1 MTECL
6 RQIYIP
12 TNEIDSYT
20 FSSLWRENVY
30 RVDFISWNINLA
42 QTPSHCK
49 KVFLPYC
56 QATAAAATTTTAATT
71 TIITNKIDN
80 NKNNSDGDN
89 KPACSICVAKAMLW
103 VFYLHHYALIL
114 NCKYYQIRT
123 SCASKNDVLYSNS
136 SVINKQPRRATRP
149 NLGVLSN
156 SDQLRI

>member
-20 FSSLWRENVY
+20 LSSLWRDNVY

-56 QATAAAATTTTAATT
+56 QATAAAATTTATT
-71 TIITNKIDN
+71 TINTNKIDN

-89 KPACSICVAKAMLW
+89 KPACKEISVAKAMRW
-103 VFYLHHYALIL
+103 VCYLR
-114 NCKYYQIRT
+114 Q
-123 SCASKNDVLYSNS
+123 CASFMNGQYTS
-136 SVINKQPRRATRP
+136 P
-149 NLGVLSN
+149 NEMC
-156 SDQLRI
+156 

>member
-56 QATAAAATTTTAATT
+56 QATAAAATTTATT
-71 TIITNKIDN
+71 QINTNKIDN
-80 NKNNSDGDN
+80 NKNNSDGDT
-89 KPACSICVAKAMLW
+89 KPTCKEICVAKAMLW
-103 VFYLHHYALIL
+103 VRQLHQYASFM
-114 NCKYYQIRT
+114 NYQYT
-123 SCASKNDVLYSNS
+123 S
-136 SVINKQPRRATRP
+136 P
-149 NLGVLSN
+149 NETQCN
-156 SDQLRI
+156 QAR